1 MNIKYFFIRL
11 QLLTQSPI
19 FISSLTFIIFTL
31 YKICF
36 DPVMLCDDTDVVA
49 LYELK
54 TKLITETANY
64 HVATVKYEQYTGLQ
78 KELRYI
84 STPRFRDFNTEQL
97 YNSKIQSWRIEK
109 INALN
114 SIHALV
120 VDIKTIQPN
129 FNWTLNK

>member
-54 TKLITETANY
+54 TKLIIETANY
-64 HVATVKYEQYTGLQ
+64 HIATVKCEQYTGLQ

-97 YNSKIQSWRIEK
+97 YNSKIQS
-109 INALN
+109 
-114 SIHALV
+114 
-120 VDIKTIQPN
+120 
-129 FNWTLNK
+129 